1 MYILDIFNLLSLNVF
16 VYIVMYLLLKVV
28 DQNDKLVHVVPMM
41 IFGF

>member
-1 MYILDIFNLLSLNVF
+1 MYEFSKDVAGF

-28 DQNDKLVHVVPMM
+28 VQNDKLVHVVPMM